1 MGNSSGVTKRVLA
14 SLCRLHNFSCNTIKD
29 EGRYRCTEGKSSCV
43 I

>member
-1 MGNSSGVTKRVLA
+1 MGNSSGVTERVLA
-14 SLCRLHNFSCNTIKD
+14 SLCRLHNLGGNIIKD